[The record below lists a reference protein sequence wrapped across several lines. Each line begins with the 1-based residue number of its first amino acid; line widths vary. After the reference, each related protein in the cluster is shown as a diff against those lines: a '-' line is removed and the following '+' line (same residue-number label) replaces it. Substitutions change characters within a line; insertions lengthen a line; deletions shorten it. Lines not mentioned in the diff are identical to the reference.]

1 MNTEQYNWKF
11 LYALEGHQ
19 RWASVLESI
28 ESDTIYFKSNLQ
40 NKICIVTIKRRKH
53 ICLI

>member
-28 ESDTIYFKSNLQ
+28 ESDTIFFKSNLQ
-40 NKICIVTIKRRKH
+40 NKICTVTKA
-53 ICLI
+53 